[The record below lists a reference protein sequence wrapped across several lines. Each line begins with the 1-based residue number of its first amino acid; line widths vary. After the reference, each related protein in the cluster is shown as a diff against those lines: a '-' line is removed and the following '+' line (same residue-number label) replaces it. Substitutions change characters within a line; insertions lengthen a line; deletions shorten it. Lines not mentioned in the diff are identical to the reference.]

1 MGVGCLAMSQPLP
14 HVQNAKAPGVSTAPH
29 FRASAVARHG
39 AMPRRAAWM
48 LRFRM
53 PKGQLEMNLS
63 ENHQKIRGFKKISKN
78 QILFASRRCKL
89 HLKHHGKKNKSKTH
103 QIIGNLRVHLPIP
116 PLIKALCYFL
126 WGLWG
131 GIVG

>member
-1 MGVGCLAMSQPLP
+1 MNQPLP
-14 HVQNAKAPGVSTAPH
+14 RVQNAKVPGVSTAPH

-53 PKGQLEMNLS
+53 PKRQLEMNLS

-89 HLKHHGKKNKSKTH
+89 HLKHHGTKNKSKTH
-103 QIIGNLRVHLPIP
+103 QIIGNLRVHLPMP
-116 PLIKALCYFL
+116 PLKQ
-126 WGLWG
+126 GLMLFPVGFVG